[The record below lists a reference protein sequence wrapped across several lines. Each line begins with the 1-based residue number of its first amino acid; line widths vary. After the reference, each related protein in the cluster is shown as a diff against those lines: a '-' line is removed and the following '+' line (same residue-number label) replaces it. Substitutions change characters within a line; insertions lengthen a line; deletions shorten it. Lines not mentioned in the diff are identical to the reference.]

1 MGKNDDF
8 VQGSLF
14 PELDGVVGA
23 THPKKTKSSSRKK
36 KSSVAELNGVILS
49 LQKANDEQQI
59 EIERL
64 KKECAALKSKAEAF
78 DDLVQ
83 SNSLFTVNIIA
94 KSFGRSAIWLNK
106 YLHEKKVQYQQGEVW
121 VLYAKYASKG
131 YTRICWYNYSEDSQG
146 RPLQKAHTYW
156 TGKGLVFIREL
167 LKADGLLKN

>member
-1 MGKNDDF
+1 MDAKKSL
-8 VQGSLF
+8 VQGTLF
-14 PELDGVVGA
+14 PELDDVAVSSSA
-23 THPKKTKSSSRKK
+23 EIESPPKKKGQSVKELKEEILNLKK
-36 KSSVAELNGVILS
+36 ENSEKQN
-49 LQKANDEQQI
+49 

-64 KKECAALKSKAEAF
+64 QKECAKLTSKAEAF